1 MVGWLLFTVHCSL
14 FTVSEARAET
24 VNRILAIVNEDVIT
38 EADVASQA
46 QALLDDEEG
55 GTPSE
60 TLSPE
65 MRHAALRRLIE
76 QRLILQEAKRSGIS
90 VSGDQVLE
98 HLKEIR
104 GRFESEEAFRA
115 SLAESGLSEEQLK
128 ENLRDQLMTRQLIDR
143 EVRAAVKVSPQE
155 VARAVAEHP
164 ELAKSGDRVRAS
176 HILIRVS
183 PNASE
188 EKARDLVED
197 LHRQLSAGADFSTLA
212 KRYSED
218 PHREEGGAMGWVAQG
233 ELLPEL
239 DAALFSLKAG
249 ELSLPI
255 QTRLGF
261 HLLKVE
267 ERRNASSLTVLE
279 ANRAVYQQLYQQK
292 FQQAFTRWL
301 GALMRRAYIEIVDPS

>member
-1 MVGWLLFTVHCSL
+1 MCTPCVAWSN
-14 FTVSEARAET
+14 T
-24 VNRILAIVNEDVIT
+24 VNRMIAIVNDEVIT

-46 QALLDDEEG
+46 QALLDDQEA

-65 MRHAALRRLIE
+65 MQHAALRRLIE

-104 GRFESEEAFRA
+104 DRFESEEAFRA

-128 ENLRDQLMTRQLIDR
+128 GNLRDQLMTRQLIDR
-143 EVRAAVKVSPQE
+143 EVRSAIQVSPQE
-155 VARAVAEHP
+155 VARAIAEHP
-164 ELAKSGDRVRAS
+164 ELARSGDRVRAS

-188 EKARDLVED
+188 EKARGLVED

-239 DAALFSLKAG
+239 DAVLFSLRVG
-249 ELSLPI
+249 
-255 QTRLGF
+255 
-261 HLLKVE
+261 
-267 ERRNASSLTVLE
+267 
-279 ANRAVYQQLYQQK
+279 
-292 FQQAFTRWL
+292 
-301 GALMRRAYIEIVDPS
+301 